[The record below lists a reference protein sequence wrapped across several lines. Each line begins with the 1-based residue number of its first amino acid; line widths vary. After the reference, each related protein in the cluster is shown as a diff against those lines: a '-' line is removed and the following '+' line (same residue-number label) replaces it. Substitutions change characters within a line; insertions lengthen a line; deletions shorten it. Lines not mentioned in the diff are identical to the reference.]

1 MKRIIALYGRSECG
15 KSETLNLL
23 CSLLHDKGAL
33 SLSSPILA
41 YGDHLETFRYNDQ
54 IISVCPGG
62 DNVAIIK
69 HNFEYAYAQ
78 NADIII
84 TASRARG
91 DGPSYINQEALKQGI
106 AIEWYQKSNECHLS
120 SETQKLCNKEF
131 AEVIFR
137 TL

>member
-1 MKRIIALYGRSECG
+1 MKRVIALYGRSECG

-23 CSLLHDKGAL
+23 SSLLHDKGDIIH
-33 SLSSPILA
+33 SSSIHA
-41 YGDHLETFRYNDQ
+41 YGDCFETFRYNDQ
-54 IISVCPGG
+54 IICVCSGG

-84 TASRARG
+84 TASRTRG
-91 DGPSYINQEALKQGI
+91 DGPSYINKEALKQGI
-106 AIEWYQKSNECHLS
+106 AIEWYQKSNEYHLS